1 MLSVKQKEEFARLF
15 DAKLPS
21 SEGDADAFLEVDSF
35 RMFAPTEKGDLVTRL
50 ALSSSETI
58 DLAVNPL
65 CAVRLAATILDLAA
79 RSGDFVVDL
88 ALYDAQTGEPVA
100 RLRP

>member
-1 MLSVKQKEEFARLF
+1 MSSVEQMKEFARLF
-15 DAKLPS
+15 DAQLPS
-21 SEGDADAFLEVDSF
+21 SEGDADAYLEVDSF
-35 RMFAPTEKGDLVTRL
+35 RMFAPTEEGDLFARL

-58 DLAVNPL
+58 DLTVNPL
-65 CAVRLAATILDLAA
+65 CAARLAATILDLVG

-88 ALYDAQTGEPVA
+88 PLYDARTGGQVA